1 MPQALTAWLVKIG
14 LSKLVATLITTA
26 VTIGA
31 SMLAQKLF
39 GPSRPKPSDGQQNI
53 RVAIGSRTRHYGIV
67 CTGGQ
72 ETFYESRDGTIGK
85 VVTLGTGEETEI
97 LEHKINDQVVTV
109 VGGTITDA
117 RFHGA
122 VHIYTRSG
130 TDDQTAIGELTAK
143 FAEWT
148 ADHRQRGCA
157 HAAIIGDPVKQKIF
171 GEVYNGQIPMYTQTR
186 KAAKLYDPRKD
197 STAVIYDDGA
207 GFTVNGTG
215 PHRIADRS
223 TREWTDNA
231 ALVIG
236 DYAAHPDGYGLG
248 YDNVNWTS
256 IAGEAEYCDELVITV
271 TDEEIA
277 RWRLWGSYSLASE
290 ERRQVMADMLKAC
303 DGHIWQDANWKFNLM
318 VGRYEEPT
326 VIITDDHILGMTA
339 KKGPQAEQAVNA
351 IKPIYTEAAV
361 GYREQE
367 GATVAAPDSEDDPNS
382 DPKPLEVLFAPH
394 HNQGARLGKIN
405 LNQLGDRWHLS
416 GGLNLFGLNL
426 IGARFCRVRSDLL
439 GIDAPFKVGGPR
451 LDLQALR
458 ISPVLDEIAPE
469 DWDFDA
475 ELEEGIPPL
484 APDTTP
490 SVPTVPQPTDLV
502 LTAVPIALGD
512 TNGVAIGASWTS
524 PRADLG
530 FRAQYRPVAGGEW
543 VTMAVDEDAATARS
557 GPVDSGTE
565 YEVQVWSL
573 TVGYR
578 ESTPISDTITPVA
591 ANVLG
596 PPTELHAEGGA
607 GEADISFRMPVQASL
622 AYARLYGS
630 DTEDFGTAVQV
641 GPDQFAGPG
650 DAVTITEV
658 SLPAGTR
665 FYWAR
670 AFKAGSG
677 QSALAGPE
685 SATIS

>member
-1 MPQALTAWLVKIG
+1 MPQALTAWLVQIG
-14 LSKLVATLITTA
+14 LSQLAAALVTTA

-31 SMLAQKLF
+31 SILANSLF

-53 RVAIGSRTRHYGIV
+53 RVAIGSRKRHYGIV

-72 ETFYESRDGTIGK
+72 ETFYESRNGTIAK
-85 VVTLGTGEETEI
+85 VVTLGTGEESDI

-117 RFHGA
+117 KFHGA
-122 VHIYTRSG
+122 VHIHTRSG
-130 TDDQTAIGELTAK
+130 TNDQTAISELTAK
-143 FAEWT
+143 FPEWT
-148 ADHRQRGCA
+148 ANHRQRGCSL
-157 HAAIIGDPVKQKIF
+157 AAIIGDPVKQKIF
-171 GEVYNGQIPMYTQTR
+171 GEVYNGQIPLYTQTR

-215 PHRIADRS
+215 PHRVADLS

-248 YDNVNWTS
+248 YDNVNWAS
-256 IAGEAEYCDELVITV
+256 IAGEADYSDLTETTV

-277 RWRLWGSYSLASE
+277 SWRLWASYGLASE
-290 ERRQVMADMLKAC
+290 ERRQVLADMLKAC
-303 DGHIWQDANWKFNLM
+303 DGHVWQDADWKFNLM

-326 VIITDDHILGMTA
+326 VVITDDHILGMTA
-339 KKGPQAEQAVNA
+339 KRGPQARHAVSA
-351 IKPIYTEAAV
+351 LKPIYTEAAI

-367 GATVAAPDSEDDPNS
+367 GATVAFPGGEDDPNT
-382 DPKPLEVLFAPH
+382 DPQPLEVPFAPH
-394 HNQGARLGKIN
+394 HNQAARLGKIN
-405 LNQLGDRWHLS
+405 LARLGDRWHLN
-416 GGLNLFGLNL
+416 GALNLFGLNL
-426 IGARFCRVRSDLL
+426 IGKRFCRVQSAQL
-439 GIDAPFKVGGPR
+439 GIDAVFLIGGVR
-451 LDLQALR
+451 LELAQQR
-458 ISPVLDEIAPE
+458 VMPVLDEVLPE
-469 DWDFDA
+469 DWAFDA
-475 ELEEGIPPL
+475 ELEEGVPPL

-490 SVPTVPQPTDLV
+490 TVPTVPPPTDLV
-502 LTAVPIALGD
+502 LSAVQIALGE
-512 TNGVAIGASWTS
+512 TNGVAISASWTS

-530 FRAQYRPVAGGEW
+530 FRAQYRPAAGGEW
-543 VTMAVDEDAATARS
+543 VMMAVDEDALTARS
-557 GPVDSGTE
+557 GPVDSGVE
-565 YEVQVWSL
+565 YQVQVWSL

-578 ESTPISDTITPVA
+578 ESPVVSGTITPEA

-596 PPTELHAEGGA
+596 PPTDLAAEGGV
-607 GEADISFRMPVQASL
+607 GEAGISFRMPTQSSL

-630 DTEDFGTAVQV
+630 DTPDFGTAVQV
-641 GPDQFAGPG
+641 GPDRVAGLG
-650 DAVTITEV
+650 AIVEITEV
-658 SLPAGTR
+658 SLSAGTR
-665 FYWAR
+665 YYWAR

-677 QSALAGPE
+677 SSALAGPV